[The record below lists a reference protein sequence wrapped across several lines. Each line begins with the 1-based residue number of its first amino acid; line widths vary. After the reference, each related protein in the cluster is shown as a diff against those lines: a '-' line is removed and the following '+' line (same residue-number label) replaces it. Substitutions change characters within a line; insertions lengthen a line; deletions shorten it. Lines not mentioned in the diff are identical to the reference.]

1 MMLRKWIAV
10 GLASAILLTGC
21 NKVEEVQKE
30 SEKPVEEGDTVVEE
44 AEEVTQAFE
53 APLSGVEL
61 SEEPSGR
68 AFGVM
73 INNDPKARPQSA
85 LNQADIVYEV
95 LAEGNVTR
103 FLAIFQSEHPENIGP
118 VRSAR
123 DYYIDLASGYDALY
137 IAHGYS
143 PEAQEMLTSG
153 VIDNLNGMQ
162 YDGTLFK
169 RASFRQPPHNSYISY
184 ESILKGA
191 EQVGYDMTDVPDALP
206 FYEEEELASITG
218 EAAENVTVA
227 YLKSNLFKVDY
238 KYDNSS
244 KKYARYSNDEQ
255 TIDLDSEEPVLLD
268 NVFIAEMEH
277 TVLDDS
283 GRREID
289 LTSGGKGY
297 LLQQGKLLQVEW
309 KNVDGRILPFLDG
322 EEVKFVPGKTWINI
336 VPTNPG
342 LEQTVTIQ

>member
-1 MMLRKWIAV
+1 
-10 GLASAILLTGC
+10 
-21 NKVEEVQKE
+21 
-30 SEKPVEEGDTVVEE
+30 
-44 AEEVTQAFE
+44 
-53 APLSGVEL
+53 
-61 SEEPSGR
+61 
-68 AFGVM
+68 
-73 INNDPKARPQSA
+73 
-85 LNQADIVYEV
+85 V

-123 DYYIDLASGYDALY
+123 DYYIDLANGYDALY

-143 PEAQEMLTSG
+143 PEAQKMLTSG

-162 YDGTLFK
+162 YDGTLFQ

-191 EQVGYDMTDVPDALP
+191 KQVGYDMNDIPEALP
-206 FYEEEELASITG
+206 FYDEEELENIAG
-218 EAAENVTVA
+218 ETAEQVTVA

-238 KYDNSS
+238 KYDASS

-255 TIDLDSEEPVLLD
+255 TIDLDSNEPVLLD
-268 NVFIAEMEH
+268 NVFIVSMEH
-277 TVLDDS
+277 ELLDDS

-289 LTSGGKGY
+289 LTSGGNGY
-297 LLQQGKLLQVEW
+297 LLQQGKLIQVEW
-309 KNVDGRILPFLDG
+309 KNIDGRILPFLNGD
-322 EEVKFVPGKTWINI
+322 ELKFVPGKTWINI

>member
-1 MMLRKWIAV
+1 MMLKRWITV
-10 GLASAILLTGC
+10 GMASALLLAGC
-21 NKVEEVQKE
+21 NKVEEVQNQ
-30 SEKPVEEGDTVVEE
+30 SEKPVKEEEPVVEE
-44 AEEVTQAFE
+44 VSKTFQ
-53 APLSGVEL
+53 APLTGVDL

-162 YDGTLFK
+162 YDGTLFQ

-191 EQVGYDMTDVPDALP
+191 KQVGYDMTETPDALP
-206 FYEEEELASITG
+206 FYEEEELVNISG
-218 EAAENVTVA
+218 ETAEQVTVA

-238 KYDNSS
+238 KYDASS

-268 NVFIAEMEH
+268 NVLIVAMEH
-277 TVLDDS
+277 ELLDDS

-297 LLQQGKLLQVEW
+297 LLQQGKLIDVEW
-309 KNVDGRILPFLDG
+309 KNIDGRILPFLNG